1 MKSVIIVAYG
11 KGQRYGADKLSE
23 TFLDKKVLRHT
34 VDAFYNLADEIV
46 IVADGKWK
54 EDFPF
59 AKVVEGG
66 ETRTQSVRAGLKALS
81 DKCDLVAI
89 HDGARPFI
97 GKGLVARLFEVASST
112 GSAVPCLPVTDTLFY
127 VGDDGHPV
135 CREDY
140 RTVQTPQVFDRQR
153 ICDAYEQAEDDYTDD
168 GTVYY
173 NKWGDLS
180 LVDGQLSN
188 RKITYKGDIPQY
200 RTGVG
205 FDVHPLAEGKGI
217 VLGGCR
223 IDCPLRLVGH
233 SDADVAMHAV
243 MDALLSACGLPDIG
257 HFFPDTDDAYN
268 GADSTELLERVVATI
283 SSEGFHAVNVTAVIM
298 AERPRIA
305 PYIDEM
311 KKRISRILDIPC
323 DCVGISATTT
333 EKLGIVG
340 QGKGIAVHA
349 NALVVKN

>member
-1 MKSVIIVAYG
+1 M
-11 KGQRYGADKLSE
+11 
-23 TFLDKKVLRHT
+23 
-34 VDAFYNLADEIV
+34 

-54 EDFPF
+54 DDFPF

-66 ETRTQSVRAGLKALS
+66 ATRTQSVMKGLSALS

-127 VGDDGHPV
+127 VGDEGHPV

-180 LVDGQLSN
+180 LVEGQPGN

-205 FDVHPLAEGKGI
+205 FDVHPLTSGDGI

-223 IDCPLRLVGH
+223 IDCNLHLVGH
-233 SDADVAMHAV
+233 SDADVVVHAV
-243 MDALLSACGLPDIG
+243 MDALLSACQFAR
-257 HFFPDTDDAYN
+257 HRSSFP
-268 GADSTELLERVVATI
+268 R
-283 SSEGFHAVNVTAVIM
+283 H
-298 AERPRIA
+298 R
-305 PYIDEM
+305 
-311 KKRISRILDIPC
+311 
-323 DCVGISATTT
+323 
-333 EKLGIVG
+333 
-340 QGKGIAVHA
+340 
-349 NALVVKN
+349 

>member
-188 RKITYKGDIPQY
+188 RKITYKGDVPQY

-205 FDVHPLAEGKGI
+205 FDVHPLTSGNGI

-223 IDCPLRLVGH
+223 IDCNLHLVGH
-233 SDADVAMHAV
+233 SDADVVVHAI

-257 HFFPDTDDAYN
+257 HLFPDTDSTFK
-268 GADSTELLERVVATI
+268 GIDSTKLLEEVMAII
-283 SSEGFHAVNVTAVIM
+283 STEGYHVVNVSAVVM
-298 AERPRIA
+298 AEQPRIA
-305 PYIDEM
+305 PHIEAM
-311 KKRISRILDIPC
+311 KNRLSSLLDISP

-340 QGKGIAVHA
+340 EGKGIAVHA
-349 NALVVKN
+349 SALVVKP

>member
-23 TFLDKKVLRHT
+23 TFLNKKVLRHT

-66 ETRTQSVRAGLKALS
+66 ETRTRSVRAGLKALS

-188 RKITYKGDIPQY
+188 RKITYKGDVPQY

-205 FDVHPLAEGKGI
+205 FDVHPLTSGDGI

-223 IDCPLRLVGH
+223 IDCNLHLVGH
-233 SDADVAMHAV
+233 SDADVVVHAI

-257 HFFPDTDDAYN
+257 HLFPDTDSTFK
-268 GADSTELLERVVATI
+268 GIDSTKLLEEVMAII
-283 SSEGFHAVNVTAVIM
+283 STEGYHVVNVSAVVM
-298 AERPRIA
+298 AEQPRIA
-305 PYIDEM
+305 PHIEAM
-311 KKRISRILDIPC
+311 KNRLSSLLDISP
-323 DCVGISATTT
+323 DCIGISATTT

-340 QGKGIAVHA
+340 EGKGIAVHA
-349 NALVVKN
+349 NALVVKP

>member
-66 ETRTQSVRAGLKALS
+66 ETRTQSVRTGLKALS

-188 RKITYKGDIPQY
+188 RKITYKGDVPQY

-205 FDVHPLAEGKGI
+205 FDVHPLTSGDGI

-223 IDCPLRLVGH
+223 IDCNLHLVGH
-233 SDADVAMHAV
+233 SDADVVVHAV

-257 HFFPDTDDAYN
+257 HLFPDTDSTFK
-268 GADSTELLERVVATI
+268 GIDSTKLLEEVMAII
-283 SSEGFHAVNVTAVIM
+283 STEGYHVVNVSAVVM
-298 AERPRIA
+298 AEQPRIA
-305 PYIDEM
+305 PHIEAM
-311 KKRISRILDIPC
+311 KNRLSSLLDISP
-323 DCVGISATTT
+323 DCIGISATTM

-340 QGKGIAVHA
+340 EGKGIAVHA

>member
-11 KGQRYGADKLSE
+11 KGQRYGADKLSK

-205 FDVHPLAEGKGI
+205 FDVHPLTSGNGI

-223 IDCPLRLVGH
+223 IDCNLHLVGH
-233 SDADVAMHAV
+233 SDADVVVHAI

-257 HFFPDTDDAYN
+257 HLFPDTDSTFK
-268 GADSTELLERVVATI
+268 GIDSTKLLEEVMAII
-283 SSEGFHAVNVTAVIM
+283 STEGYHVVNVSAVVM
-298 AERPRIA
+298 AEQPRIA
-305 PYIDEM
+305 PHIEAM
-311 KKRISRILDIPC
+311 KNRLSSLLDISP
-323 DCVGISATTT
+323 DCIGISATTT

-340 QGKGIAVHA
+340 EGKGIAVHA
-349 NALVVKN
+349 NALVVKP

>member
-140 RTVQTPQVFDRQR
+140 RTVQTPQVFDRHR

-188 RKITYKGDIPQY
+188 RKITYKGDVPQY

-205 FDVHPLAEGKGI
+205 FDVHPLTSGNGI

-223 IDCPLRLVGH
+223 IDCNLHLVGH
-233 SDADVAMHAV
+233 SDADVVVHAI

-257 HFFPDTDDAYN
+257 HLFPDI
-268 GADSTELLERVVATI
+268 DSTFKGIDSTKLLEEVMAII
-283 SSEGFHAVNVTAVIM
+283 STEGYHVVNVSAVVM
-298 AERPRIA
+298 AEQPRIA
-305 PYIDEM
+305 PHIEAM
-311 KKRISRILDIPC
+311 KNRLSSLLDISP
-323 DCVGISATTT
+323 DCIGISATTT

-340 QGKGIAVHA
+340 EGKGIAVHA
-349 NALVVKN
+349 NALVVKP

>member
-153 ICDAYEQAEDDYTDD
+153 ICAAYEQAEDDYTDD

-188 RKITYKGDIPQY
+188 RKITYKGDVPQY

-205 FDVHPLAEGKGI
+205 FDVHPLTSGDGI

-223 IDCPLRLVGH
+223 IDCNLHLVGH
-233 SDADVAMHAV
+233 SDADVVVHAV

-257 HFFPDTDDAYN
+257 HLFPDTDNALL
-268 GADSTELLERVVATI
+268 GIDSTKLLEEVMAII
-283 SSEGFHAVNVTAVIM
+283 STEGYHVVNVSAVVM
-298 AERPRIA
+298 AEQPKIA
-305 PYIDEM
+305 PHIEAM
-311 KKRISRILDIPC
+311 KNRLSSLLDISP

-340 QGKGIAVHA
+340 EGKGIAVHA
-349 NALVVKN
+349 SALVVKP